1 LHGNRR
7 RHGAARPTTAAGLSI
22 DFTDLLRDGVHR
34 PFYSRGMDART
45 RKTADIDE
53 AVADDA
59 RSIAESITAKRDR
72 LLASLTLI
80 AGIGLIVSLPFA
92 LRAGAEFFM
101 PVTAALVVA
110 IALVPLLEWFER
122 RGIPSKA
129 SAGLCVILFLLL
141 ALFAI
146 GSILMPASNW
156 VAQVPTKIPRVRA
169 ALEPVIQLYKH
180 LDRFIDRTVSQI
192 AITQQEHTRSVTIET
207 PNSMSN
213 LLISSAPHLLIQL
226 FFALLVI
233 FFFLAGWTAMR
244 KKTIVSRGSFEGALT
259 TARVIQQVV
268 DATST
273 YLGTITLINIGLGAL
288 TAGALWLLGM
298 PSPVMWGGIV
308 AVANYIPYLGPI
320 VCALLLFF
328 GALMTYPDIWPALA
342 PPAAFICFHLVEA
355 NFFTPM
361 VVGHRLTISPLSI
374 LISLSFWA
382 WVWGTT
388 GALLAVP
395 LLIIMKTIFSA
406 AGTPDIAGFLF
417 EHGTLTHIGDPDEE
431 EENERQEMQPAMVDT
446 PQRPS

>member
-1 LHGNRR
+1 
-7 RHGAARPTTAAGLSI
+7 
-22 DFTDLLRDGVHR
+22 
-34 PFYSRGMDART
+34 MDART
-45 RKTADIDE
+45 RKHGHVDDETVDE
-53 AVADDA
+53 A
-59 RSIAESITAKRDR
+59 RMLAETITAKRDR

-80 AGIGLIVSLPFA
+80 AGIGIIVGLPFA

-122 RGIPSKA
+122 RGVPSRLA
-129 SAGLCVILFLLL
+129 AALCVLIFLML
-141 ALFAI
+141 AMFAI
-146 GSILMPASNW
+146 GSILVPATDW
-156 VAQVPTKIPRVRA
+156 VAQVPTKITNVRA
-169 ALEPVIQLYKH
+169 ALEPVFDLYKN

-192 AITQQEHTRSVTIET
+192 EVAGAQSQTRAVRIET
-207 PNSMSN
+207 PNSMLG
-213 LLISSAPHLLIQL
+213 LLTSSAPHLLIQL
-226 FFALLVI
+226 FFSLLVI
-233 FFFLAGWTAMR
+233 FFFLAGWTTMR
-244 KKTIVSRGSFEGALT
+244 KRTIVSRGSFEGALT

-273 YLGTITLINIGLGAL
+273 YLGTITLINIGLGGL
-288 TAGALWLLGM
+288 TALALWWLGM

-320 VCALLLFF
+320 VCALLLFL
-328 GALMTYPDIWPALA
+328 GGLMIYPDIWGALL
-342 PPAAFICFHLVEA
+342 PPAAFIGFHLIEA
-355 NFFTPM
+355 NLFTPM
-361 VVGHRLTISPLSI
+361 VIGHRLTISPLSI

-417 EHGTLTHIGDPDEE
+417 EHGTLTHVGDPNEE
-431 EENERQEMQPAMVDT
+431 EEEERQEMKPAMVDT
-446 PQRPS
+446 PKPRT

>member
-1 LHGNRR
+1 
-7 RHGAARPTTAAGLSI
+7 
-22 DFTDLLRDGVHR
+22 
-34 PFYSRGMDART
+34 MDART
-45 RKTADIDE
+45 RKQAKPEQEPPEDVR
-53 AVADDA
+53 AL
-59 RSIAESITAKRDR
+59 AETVTAKSDR

-80 AGIGLIVSLPFA
+80 AGVALIVMLPFA

-122 RGIPSKA
+122 RGIPSKLA
-129 SAGLCVILFLLL
+129 AGLCVIIFLLMAVF
-141 ALFAI
+141 AL
-146 GSILMPASNW
+146 GSIIVPASDW
-156 VAQVPTKIPRVRA
+156 VAQVPGKIGKVRD
-169 ALEPVIQLYKH
+169 ALEPIFDLYKN
-180 LDRFIDRTVSQI
+180 LDRFIDRTLSQIEVSQSH
-192 AITQQEHTRSVTIET
+192 AAANAVRIET
-207 PNSMSN
+207 PNSMLG
-213 LLISSAPHLLIQL
+213 LLTSSAPHLLIQL

-273 YLGTITLINIGLGAL
+273 YLGTITLINVGLGAL
-288 TAGALWLLGM
+288 TALVLWWLGM

-320 VCALLLFF
+320 ASALLLFL
-328 GALMTYPDIWPALA
+328 GGLMIYPDIWGALL
-342 PPAAFICFHLVEA
+342 PPAVFIGFHLVEA

-361 VVGHRLTISPLSI
+361 IVGHRLTISPLSI
-374 LISLSFWA
+374 LVSLSFWA

-395 LLIIMKTIFSA
+395 LLIIMKTVFSA

-417 EHGTLTHIGDPDEE
+417 EDGTLTHVGEADEE
-431 EENERQEMQPAMVDT
+431 EIEERQEMEPAMVDT
-446 PQRPS
+446 PKALS

>member
-1 LHGNRR
+1 
-7 RHGAARPTTAAGLSI
+7 
-22 DFTDLLRDGVHR
+22 
-34 PFYSRGMDART
+34 MDART
-45 RKTADIDE
+45 RKHAQVE
-53 AVADDA
+53 DDPGEEVRA
-59 RSIAESITAKRDR
+59 LAETISVKRDR

-80 AGIGLIVSLPFA
+80 AGIGVIVALPFA

-101 PVTAALVVA
+101 PVTAALVIA

-122 RGIPSKA
+122 RRIPSKLA
-129 SAGLCVILFLLL
+129 AALCVLVFLFM

-146 GSILMPASNW
+146 GSIVVPASDW
-156 VAQVPTKIPRVRA
+156 VAQVPTKIGKVRE
-169 ALEPVIQLYKH
+169 ALQPVLDIYKN

-192 AITQQEHTRSVTIET
+192 AFTQEHTRAVRIET
-207 PNSMSN
+207 PNSMSS
-213 LLISSAPHLLIQL
+213 LLITSAPHLLIQL
-226 FFALLVI
+226 FFSLLVI
-233 FFFLAGWTAMR
+233 FFFLAGWTTMR
-244 KKTIVSRGSFEGALT
+244 KRTIVSRGSFEGALT

-273 YLGTITLINIGLGAL
+273 YLGTITLINIGLGTL
-288 TAGALWLLGM
+288 TALVLWWLGM

-320 VCALLLFF
+320 VCALLLFV
-328 GALMTYPDIWPALA
+328 GGLMTYPDIWGALM
-342 PPAAFICFHLVEA
+342 PPAAFIGFHLVEA

-382 WVWGTT
+382 WIWGTT

-395 LLIIMKTIFSA
+395 LLIIMKTIFAA

-431 EENERQEMQPAMVDT
+431 EEEERQEMEPAMVDT
-446 PQRPS
+446 PKALS

>member
-1 LHGNRR
+1 
-7 RHGAARPTTAAGLSI
+7 
-22 DFTDLLRDGVHR
+22 
-34 PFYSRGMDART
+34 MDART
-45 RKTADIDE
+45 RKQQQVADKDDE
-53 AVADDA
+53 A
-59 RSIAESITAKRDR
+59 RLLAETISAKRDR

-80 AGIGLIVSLPFA
+80 AGIGLILALPFA

-122 RGIPSKA
+122 RGVPSRLA
-129 SAGLCVILFLLL
+129 AGMCVLVFLLL

-146 GSILMPASNW
+146 GSIVVPASEW
-156 VAQVPTKIPRVRA
+156 VAQVPSKISKVRA
-169 ALEPVIQLYKH
+169 TLEPVLDLYKN

-192 AITQQEHTRSVTIET
+192 SVTPAQASAVRIET
-207 PNSMSN
+207 PNSMLG
-213 LLISSAPHLLIQL
+213 LLTSSAPHLLIQL

-259 TARVIQQVV
+259 TARVIRQVV
-268 DATST
+268 EATST
-273 YLGTITLINIGLGAL
+273 YLGTITLINIALGAL
-288 TAGALWLLGM
+288 TALALWWLGM

-320 VCALLLFF
+320 VCALLLFV
-328 GALMTYPDIWPALA
+328 GGLMTYPDVWGALL
-342 PPAAFICFHLVEA
+342 PPAAFVGFHLIEA

-417 EHGTLTHIGDPDEE
+417 EHGTLTHVGEPDEE
-431 EENERQEMQPAMVDT
+431 EEDEKREMEPAMVDT
-446 PQRPS
+446 PKPRT

>member
-1 LHGNRR
+1 ML
-7 RHGAARPTTAAGLSI
+7 AS
-22 DFTDLLRDGVHR
+22 
-34 PFYSRGMDART
+34 MDART
-45 RKTADIDE
+45 RKHADLDDETVDE
-53 AVADDA
+53 A
-59 RSIAESITAKRDR
+59 RLLAETITAKRDR

-80 AGIGLIVSLPFA
+80 AGIGALIGVPFA

-101 PVTAALVVA
+101 PVTAALVIA

-122 RGIPSKA
+122 RGVPSKLA
-129 SAGLCVILFLLL
+129 SALCVVVFLAL

-146 GSILMPASNW
+146 GSIVIPATDW
-156 VAQVPTKIPRVRA
+156 VAQVPTKIDKVRS
-169 ALEPVIQLYKH
+169 ALEPIFDLYKN
-180 LDRFIDRTVSQI
+180 LDRFIDRTISQI
-192 AITQQEHTRSVTIET
+192 EIAEAQQSQTRAVRIET
-207 PNSMSN
+207 PNSMLG
-213 LLISSAPHLLIQL
+213 LLTSSAPHLLIQL

-233 FFFLAGWTAMR
+233 FFFLAGWTTMR

-273 YLGTITLINIGLGAL
+273 YLGTITLINVGLGAL
-288 TAGALWLLGM
+288 TAVALWWLGM
-298 PSPVMWGGIV
+298 PSAVMWGGIV

-320 VCALLLFF
+320 VAALLLFL
-328 GALMTYPDIWPALA
+328 GGLMTYPDIWGAML
-342 PPAAFICFHLVEA
+342 PPAIFISFHIIEA
-355 NFFTPM
+355 NFFTPL

-374 LISLSFWA
+374 LVSLSFWA

-417 EHGTLTHIGDPDEE
+417 EHGTLTHVGDPDEE
-431 EENERQEMQPAMVDT
+431 EIEDRQEMKPAMVDT
-446 PQRPS
+446 SKPAT

>member
-1 LHGNRR
+1 MLP
-7 RHGAARPTTAAGLSI
+7 A
-22 DFTDLLRDGVHR
+22 
-34 PFYSRGMDART
+34 MDART
-45 RKTADIDE
+45 RKHEVEDDTADE
-53 AVADDA
+53 A
-59 RSIAESITAKRDR
+59 RLIAETITVKRDR

-80 AGIGLIVSLPFA
+80 AGIGLIVMVPFA

-122 RGIPSKA
+122 RGIPSKL
-129 SAGLCVILFLLL
+129 SAGLCVIIFL
-141 ALFAI
+141 ALAMFAI
-146 GSILMPASNW
+146 GSILVPATDW
-156 VAQVPTKIPRVRA
+156 VAQVPAKIPKVRA
-169 ALEPVIQLYKH
+169 ALEPVIRLYKH
-180 LDRFIDRTVSQI
+180 LDRWIERATSQI
-192 AITQQEHTRSVTIET
+192 AIAPTQRT
-207 PNSMSN
+207 PTVNVEQPHSMLG
-213 LLISSAPHLLIQL
+213 LLTTSAPHLLIQL

-244 KKTIVSRGSFEGALT
+244 KKAIVTRGSFEGALT

-288 TAGALWLLGM
+288 TAMVLWWLGM
-298 PSPVMWGGIV
+298 PSPIMWGGIV

-320 VCALLLFF
+320 ASALLLFL
-328 GALMTYPDIWPALA
+328 GGLMTYPDIWGALM
-342 PPAAFICFHLVEA
+342 PPAAFVSFHLIEA

-382 WVWGTT
+382 WIWGTT

-417 EHGTLTHIGDPDEE
+417 EHGTLTHAGEVDEE
-431 EENERQEMQPAMVDT
+431 DAEERQEMEPAMVDT
-446 PQRPS
+446 PKRPS

>member
-1 LHGNRR
+1 MLV
-7 RHGAARPTTAAGLSI
+7 P
-22 DFTDLLRDGVHR
+22 
-34 PFYSRGMDART
+34 MDARS
-45 RKTADIDE
+45 RKHSQIVDEPTDE
-53 AVADDA
+53 ARVL
-59 RSIAESITAKRDR
+59 AETITVKRDR

-80 AGIGLIVSLPFA
+80 AGIGVVVGLPFA

-122 RGIPSKA
+122 RGIPSKL
-129 SAGLCVILFLLL
+129 SAGLCLMIFLVI

-146 GSILMPASNW
+146 GSIVVPASDW
-156 VAQVPTKIPRVRA
+156 VSQVPSKIPKVRTT
-169 ALEPVIQLYKH
+169 LEPVLDLYKN
-180 LDRFIDRTVSQI
+180 LDRFMARTASQI
-192 AITQQEHTRSVTIET
+192 AITREQTRAVRIET
-207 PNSMSN
+207 PNSMSS

-226 FFALLVI
+226 FFSLLVI
-233 FFFLAGWTAMR
+233 FFFLAGWTTMR

-288 TAGALWLLGM
+288 TAMVLWWLGM
-298 PSPVMWGGIV
+298 PSPIMWGGIV

-320 VCALLLFF
+320 ASALLLFL
-328 GALMTYPDIWPALA
+328 GGLMTYPDIWGALM
-342 PPAAFICFHLVEA
+342 PPAAFVSFHLIEA

-382 WVWGTT
+382 WIWGTT

-417 EHGTLTHIGDPDEE
+417 EHGTLTHAGEVDEE
-431 EENERQEMQPAMVDT
+431 DVEERQEMEPAMVDT
-446 PQRPS
+446 PKSPS

>member
-1 LHGNRR
+1 
-7 RHGAARPTTAAGLSI
+7 
-22 DFTDLLRDGVHR
+22 
-34 PFYSRGMDART
+34 MDART
-45 RKTADIDE
+45 RKQHEPDDEISDE
-53 AVADDA
+53 ARAL
-59 RSIAESITAKRDR
+59 AETISAKRDR

-80 AGIGLIVSLPFA
+80 AGIALIVLLPFA

-101 PVTAALVVA
+101 PVTAALVIA

-129 SAGLCVILFLLL
+129 AAGLCVVLFLLI
-141 ALFAI
+141 AIFAI
-146 GSILMPASNW
+146 GSIVVPASDW
-156 VAQVPTKIPRVRA
+156 VAQIPSKIPKVRS
-169 ALEPVIQLYKH
+169 ALEPVFDLYKN
-180 LDRFIDRTVSQI
+180 LDRFIGRIANQVELSHASHART
-192 AITQQEHTRSVTIET
+192 VTIEQ
-207 PNSMSN
+207 PSSVVG
-213 LLISSAPHLLIQL
+213 LLATSAPHLLIQL

-233 FFFLAGWTAMR
+233 FFFLAGWTTMR
-244 KKTIVSRGSFEGALT
+244 KRTIVSRGSFEGALT

-320 VCALLLFF
+320 VSALLLFV
-328 GALMTYPDIWPALA
+328 GGLMTYPDIWGALW
-342 PPAAFICFHLVEA
+342 PPVIFICFHLVEA

-382 WVWGTT
+382 WIWGTT

-395 LLIIMKTIFSA
+395 LLIIMKTIFAA

-417 EHGTLTHIGDPDEE
+417 EHGTLTHIGDEDQEE
-431 EENERQEMQPAMVDT
+431 VEERQEMEPAMVDT
-446 PQRPS
+446 PKALS

>member
-1 LHGNRR
+1 
-7 RHGAARPTTAAGLSI
+7 
-22 DFTDLLRDGVHR
+22 
-34 PFYSRGMDART
+34 MDART
-45 RKTADIDE
+45 RKQQQREQPPAL
-53 AVADDA
+53 VSDDA
-59 RSIAESITAKRDR
+59 RALAETITAKRDR

-80 AGIGLIVSLPFA
+80 AGIALLIALPFA
-92 LRAGAEFFM
+92 LRAGAEFFL

-122 RGIPSKA
+122 RGIPSKLA
-129 SAGLCVILFLLL
+129 AGLCVIVFLLL

-146 GSILMPASNW
+146 GSIVVPASDW
-156 VAQVPTKIPRVRA
+156 VAQVPTKMHKVRA
-169 ALEPVIQLYKH
+169 ALEPVLDIYKN
-180 LDRFIDRTVSQI
+180 LDRFIDRMTSQI
-192 AITQQEHTRSVTIET
+192 AITQERTRAVRIET
-207 PNSMSN
+207 PNSMSS

-226 FFALLVI
+226 FFSLLVI
-233 FFFLAGWTAMR
+233 FFFLAGWTTMR

-288 TAGALWLLGM
+288 TALVLWGLGM
-298 PSPVMWGGIV
+298 PSPIMWGGIV
-308 AVANYIPYLGPI
+308 AVANYVPYLGPI
-320 VCALLLFF
+320 ASALLLFLGGLMIF
-328 GALMTYPDIWPALA
+328 PDVWGAML
-342 PPAAFICFHLVEA
+342 PPAAFIGFHLIEA

-395 LLIIMKTIFSA
+395 LLIIMKTVFSA

-417 EHGTLTHIGDPDEE
+417 ERGTLTHVGDPDEE
-431 EENERQEMQPAMVDT
+431 EAEERQEMQPAMVDT
-446 PQRPS
+446 PKAPT

>member
-1 LHGNRR
+1 
-7 RHGAARPTTAAGLSI
+7 
-22 DFTDLLRDGVHR
+22 
-34 PFYSRGMDART
+34 MDART
-45 RKTADIDE
+45 RKTGDVEE

-129 SAGLCVILFLLL
+129 SAGLCVVLFLLL

-146 GSILMPASNW
+146 GSILIPASNW
-156 VAQVPTKIPRVRA
+156 VSQVPTKIPRVRA

-180 LDRFIDRTVSQI
+180 LDRFIDKTVSQI
-192 AITQQEHTRSVTIET
+192 AITQQEHTRTVQVET
-207 PNSMSN
+207 PNSVSS

-273 YLGTITLINIGLGAL
+273 YLGTITLINVGLGAL

-298 PSPVMWGGIV
+298 PSPIMWGGIV

-320 VCALLLFF
+320 VCALLLFV

-342 PPAAFICFHLVEA
+342 PPAAFICFHLIEA

-374 LISLSFWA
+374 LVSLSFWA

-446 PQRPS
+446 SQART

>member
-1 LHGNRR
+1 
-7 RHGAARPTTAAGLSI
+7 
-22 DFTDLLRDGVHR
+22 
-34 PFYSRGMDART
+34 MDART
-45 RKTADIDE
+45 RKHADPDDDTVDE
-53 AVADDA
+53 ARVL
-59 RSIAESITAKRDR
+59 AETITAKRDR

-80 AGIGLIVSLPFA
+80 AGIGAIIGIPFA

-122 RGIPSKA
+122 RGVPSKLS
-129 SAGLCVILFLLL
+129 SALCVIVFLAL

-146 GSILMPASNW
+146 GSIVIPATDW
-156 VAQVPTKIPRVRA
+156 VAQIPSRIPKVRD
-169 ALEPVIQLYKH
+169 ALEPVLDLYKS
-180 LDRFIDRTVSQI
+180 LDKFIDRTTSQI
-192 AITQQEHTRSVTIET
+192 AINQEQTRAVRLET
-207 PNSMSN
+207 PNSMSS
-213 LLISSAPHLLIQL
+213 LLLSSAPHLLIQL

-233 FFFLAGWTAMR
+233 FFFLAGCTTMR

-273 YLGTITLINIGLGAL
+273 YLGTITLINVGLGAL
-288 TAGALWLLGM
+288 TAVALWWLGM
-298 PSPVMWGGIV
+298 PSAVMWGGIV

-320 VCALLLFF
+320 VAALLLFL
-328 GALMTYPDIWPALA
+328 GGLMTYPDIWGAML
-342 PPAAFICFHLVEA
+342 PPAIFISFHIIEA
-355 NFFTPM
+355 NFFTPL

-374 LISLSFWA
+374 LVSLSFWA

-417 EHGTLTHIGDPDEE
+417 EHGTLTHVGDPDEE
-431 EENERQEMQPAMVDT
+431 EIEDRQEMKPAMVDT
-446 PQRPS
+446 PKAST

>member
-1 LHGNRR
+1 
-7 RHGAARPTTAAGLSI
+7 
-22 DFTDLLRDGVHR
+22 
-34 PFYSRGMDART
+34 MDART
-45 RKTADIDE
+45 SKHSVEDDTADE
-53 AVADDA
+53 A
-59 RSIAESITAKRDR
+59 RMIAETITIKRDR

-80 AGIGLIVSLPFA
+80 AGLGLLIVVPFA

-101 PVTAALVVA
+101 PVTAALVIA

-122 RGIPSKA
+122 RGIPAKA
-129 SAGLCVILFLLL
+129 SAGLCVVLFLGF
-141 ALFAI
+141 AIFAI
-146 GSILMPASNW
+146 GSIVIPATDW
-156 VAQVPTKIPRVRA
+156 VAQVPGKIPKVRA
-169 ALEPVIQLYKH
+169 ALEPVIQIYKH

-192 AITQQEHTRSVTIET
+192 AITQEQTRAVRIET
-207 PNSMSN
+207 PNSVSS

-233 FFFLAGWTAMR
+233 FFFLAGWTVMR
-244 KKTIVSRGSFEGALT
+244 KKAIVTRGSFEGALT

-288 TAGALWLLGM
+288 TAAVLWWLGM
-298 PSPVMWGGIV
+298 PSPIMWGGIV

-320 VCALLLFF
+320 VCALLLFA
-328 GALMTYPDIWPALA
+328 GGLMTYPDLWGAMA
-342 PPAAFICFHLVEA
+342 PPAAFICFHLIEA

-374 LISLSFWA
+374 LVSLSFWA

-417 EHGTLTHIGDPDEE
+417 EHGTLTHAGEVDEE
-431 EENERQEMQPAMVDT
+431 EVEERQELGPAMVDT
-446 PQRPS
+446 SKPRP

>member
-1 LHGNRR
+1 VT
-7 RHGAARPTTAAGLSI
+7 ARSSADI
-22 DFTDLLRDGVHR
+22 VRF
-34 PFYSRGMDART
+34 MDART
-45 RKTADIDE
+45 KKQHHGEDE
-53 AVADDA
+53 PSEEV
-59 RSIAESITAKRDR
+59 RGLAESVTVKSDR

-80 AGIGLIVSLPFA
+80 AGMALIVILPFA

-122 RGIPSKA
+122 RGIPSKPA
-129 SAGLCVILFLLL
+129 AGLCVIIFLLMAIF
-141 ALFAI
+141 AL
-146 GSILMPASNW
+146 GSIIIPASDW
-156 VAQVPTKIPRVRA
+156 VAQVPTKIGKVRD
-169 ALEPVIQLYKH
+169 ALEPMFDLYKN
-180 LDRFIDRTVSQI
+180 LDRFIGKTLSQI
-192 AITQQEHTRSVTIET
+192 EVNQAHSAASAVRIET
-207 PNSMSN
+207 PNSMLG
-213 LLISSAPHLLIQL
+213 LLTSSAPHLLIQL

-233 FFFLAGWTAMR
+233 FFFLAGWTTMR

-273 YLGTITLINIGLGAL
+273 YLGTITLINVGLGAL
-288 TAGALWLLGM
+288 TALVLWWLGM

-320 VCALLLFF
+320 ASALLLFL
-328 GALMTYPDIWPALA
+328 GGLMIYPDIWGALL
-342 PPAAFICFHLVEA
+342 PPAVFIGFHLVEA

-374 LISLSFWA
+374 LVSLSFWA

-395 LLIIMKTIFSA
+395 LLIIMKTVFSA

-417 EHGTLTHIGDPDEE
+417 EDGTLTHVGDPDEE
-431 EENERQEMQPAMVDT
+431 EIEERQEMEPAMVDT
-446 PQRPS
+446 PKALS